1 MSLFTVMVNIIIEKG
16 ENKMRAFLSD
26 GAGLGSEHCDVTN
39 EYKTIENM
47 YYYRIQHFLKKTGYC
62 KAEIFFN
69 WDNRY
74 GTPDRVKEY
83 RLNPPKCDCCDSA
96 TINGVYC
103 HERGCPNIN
112 RKYNFRDEYWEEV
125 EPEYEEE

>member
-1 MSLFTVMVNIIIEKG
+1 
-16 ENKMRAFLSD
+16 MRAFLSD
-26 GAGLGSEHCDVTN
+26 GVGLGSEHCDVTN

-112 RKYNFRDEYWEEV
+112 RKYNFREEYWEEV